1 MESGES
7 ASRHSQLVQAFND
20 HEHRRDGARVAG
32 SLADGLTLLRRL
44 FYTRVH
50 DDVEIEIG
58 RDSMLIPISEQKTEI
73 SAKREIELY
82 QIAESADTAGRHAY
96 VGTASLAAGGTGDDW
111 FLDWLV
117 RFRLPEAAAEAG
129 LAERIEAYR
138 SAGRD
143 QRRLAFTDVL
153 ANVLHESRKVPL
165 VLFRL
170 LPLSVEIATS
180 LAFGDAQAASDARDR
195 QLTTLPAIR
204 DCSRCR
210 GEVLDNGEQCPQ
222 CGNPLWKFDWL
233 TAD

>member
-1 MESGES
+1 MGSGDS
-7 ASRHSQLVQAFND
+7 ASRHSQLVEAFND

-50 DDVEIEIG
+50 VDVEIEIG
-58 RDSMLIPISEQKTEI
+58 RDSMLIPISEQKTEV
-73 SAKREIELY
+73 SARREIELY
-82 QIAESADTAGRHAY
+82 QIAESADVAGRHGY
-96 VGTASLAAGGTGDDW
+96 VGTEDDW

-117 RFRLPEAAAEAG
+117 RFRLPEAAAQPG
-129 LAERIEAYR
+129 LAERLEAYR

-180 LAFGDAQAASDARDR
+180 LAFGDAQGASDARDR
-195 QLTTLPAIR
+195 QLTALPAIR

>member
-1 MESGES
+1 M
-7 ASRHSQLVQAFND
+7 
-20 HEHRRDGARVAG
+20 
-32 SLADGLTLLRRL
+32 
-44 FYTRVH
+44 
-50 DDVEIEIG
+50 
-58 RDSMLIPISEQKTEI
+58 
-73 SAKREIELY
+73 
-82 QIAESADTAGRHAY
+82 
-96 VGTASLAAGGTGDDW
+96 
-111 FLDWLV
+111 
-117 RFRLPEAAAEAG
+117 
-129 LAERIEAYR
+129 AERIEAYR

>member
-7 ASRHSQLVQAFND
+7 ATRHSQLVKAFND
-20 HEHRRDGARVAG
+20 HEHRQDGDRVAG
-32 SLADGLTLLRRL
+32 SLTDGLTLLRRL

-58 RDSMLIPISEQKTEI
+58 RDSMLIPISEQKTEE

-82 QIAESADTAGRHAY
+82 QIAETAETAGRHGY
-96 VGTASLAAGGTGDDW
+96 VGTNDDW
-111 FLDWLV
+111 FLNWLV

-138 SAGRD
+138 SADRD

-153 ANVLHESRKVPL
+153 ANVLHESRKAPL

-195 QLTTLPAIR
+195 QLSVLPAIR
-204 DCSRCR
+204 DCGRCR
-210 GEVLDNGEQCPQ
+210 GEVLENGEQCPQ